1 MTSNDITRNDNDY
14 IEVKVIIKNQT
25 GESFDSEKLII
36 KNINKTFI
44 ISDLNSTIFLPKK
57 RI

>member
-25 GESFDSEKLII
+25 GESFDSGKLII

-44 ISDLNSTIFLPKK
+44 ISNLNSTIFLPKK